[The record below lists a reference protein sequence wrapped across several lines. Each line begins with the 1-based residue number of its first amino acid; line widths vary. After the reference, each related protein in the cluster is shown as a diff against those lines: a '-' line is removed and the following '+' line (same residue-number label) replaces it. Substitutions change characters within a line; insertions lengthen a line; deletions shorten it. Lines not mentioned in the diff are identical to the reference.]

1 MHFNLK
7 RPRCSTK
14 TFSIERSR
22 RVRNARGLRSRVTD
36 TEAHILQNSFGNGFL
51 NFFLSCRPSYVEIDI
66 FLRMR
71 LICLRKAAFRSMYS
85 YITSEIF
92 ETRCRGKICCRVRA
106 SVGGGGETRTGAPTF
121 WKTTSRRFVTINF
134 FSLRMSSSS
143 NKRRR
148 AAPPPVEM
156 FSPLAFQVIKW
167 NFPDSLCL
175 SNMERPPPPHH
186 LLPPS

>member
-106 SVGGGGETRTGAPTF
+106 SVGGGGG
-121 WKTTSRRFVTINF
+121 RRVRGR
-134 FSLRMSSSS
+134 L
-143 NKRRR
+143 
-148 AAPPPVEM
+148 
-156 FSPLAFQVIKW
+156 
-167 NFPDSLCL
+167 L
-175 SNMERPPPPHH
+175 SEKRPPADLSPSIFFLLECPRPRINAGVPRRPQSKCFP
-186 LLPPS
+186 LLPSK